1 MRRRQFITLLG
12 GAAAWP
18 LAARAQ
24 QDRRVRWIGVLMIF
38 PDTDKIGSGNAT
50 AFEEGLAA
58 LGWNVGR
65 NIAIDYRWAVT
76 DVEKGR
82 SAVAQVLRLSPD
94 LILANGG
101 PALTAAQQATRT
113 IPIVFT
119 GVSEPVERGFITSLA
134 RPGGNTTGF
143 ANMESTVGGK
153 WVELLKEIAPGV
165 ARITAVFD
173 PASSFAKTFF
183 DSAEMA
189 GQKLS
194 TQVSA
199 THVHNLP
206 ELEAALS
213 AVGREPGTGLILPPD
228 GFTAAY
234 SRQILELIER
244 YRIPTITNIS
254 SLAVDGALASY
265 APSVVDPFRRAAG
278 YVDRIF
284 KGEKPTELP
293 VQYPTKYDLVINLK
307 TAKALGLEI
316 PSSLLLRADDVIE

>member
-134 RPGGNTTGF
+134 HSR
-143 ANMESTVGGK
+143 TVGA
-153 WVELLKEIAPGV
+153 LLCC
-165 ARITAVFD
+165 
-173 PASSFAKTFF
+173 
-183 DSAEMA
+183 
-189 GQKLS
+189 
-194 TQVSA
+194 
-199 THVHNLP
+199 
-206 ELEAALS
+206 AA
-213 AVGREPGTGLILPPD
+213 
-228 GFTAAY
+228 
-234 SRQILELIER
+234 Q
-244 YRIPTITNIS
+244 
-254 SLAVDGALASY
+254 
-265 APSVVDPFRRAAG
+265 
-278 YVDRIF
+278 
-284 KGEKPTELP
+284 
-293 VQYPTKYDLVINLK
+293 
-307 TAKALGLEI
+307 
-316 PSSLLLRADDVIE
+316 LLLC

>member
-12 GAAAWP
+12 GAAACQQET
-18 LAARAQ
+18 RAQ

-173 PASSFAKTFF
+173 PASSFAKTF
-183 DSAEMA
+183 
-189 GQKLS
+189 
-194 TQVSA
+194 
-199 THVHNLP
+199 
-206 ELEAALS
+206 
-213 AVGREPGTGLILPPD
+213 LIQRKWPARNCRL
-228 GFTAAY
+228 
-234 SRQILELIER
+234 R
-244 YRIPTITNIS
+244 
-254 SLAVDGALASY
+254 
-265 APSVVDPFRRAAG
+265 
-278 YVDRIF
+278 
-284 KGEKPTELP
+284 
-293 VQYPTKYDLVINLK
+293 LV
-307 TAKALGLEI
+307 
-316 PSSLLLRADDVIE
+316 

>member
-24 QDRRVRWIGVLMIF
+24 QDRRVRWIGALMIYT
-38 PDTDKIGSGNAT
+38 DTDKIGSGNAT

-82 SAVAQVLRLSPD
+82 AAVAQVLRLSPD

-101 PALTAAQQATRT
+101 PALTAAQLMTRT
-113 IPIVFT
+113 VPIVFT

-134 RPGGNTTGF
+134 RPGGSTTGF

-153 WVELLKEIAPGV
+153 WLELFKEIIPGA
-165 ARITAVFD
+165 ARVRAVFD

-183 DSAEMA
+183 RSAE
-189 GQKLS
+189 
-194 TQVSA
+194 
-199 THVHNLP
+199 
-206 ELEAALS
+206 
-213 AVGREPGTGLILPPD
+213 
-228 GFTAAY
+228 TA
-234 SRQILELIER
+234 
-244 YRIPTITNIS
+244 
-254 SLAVDGALASY
+254 
-265 APSVVDPFRRAAG
+265 
-278 YVDRIF
+278 
-284 KGEKPTELP
+284 
-293 VQYPTKYDLVINLK
+293 
-307 TAKALGLEI
+307 
-316 PSSLLLRADDVIE
+316 

>member
-18 LAARAQ
+18 LAGRAQ

-153 WVELLKEIAPGV
+153 WVELLKEIAPGA

-194 TQVSA
+194 TQVSLVRP
-199 THVHNLP
+199 TFIICRN
-206 ELEAALS
+206 
-213 AVGREPGTGLILPPD
+213 
-228 GFTAAY
+228 
-234 SRQILELIER
+234 SR
-244 YRIPTITNIS
+244 PH
-254 SLAVDGALASY
+254 
-265 APSVVDPFRRAAG
+265 
-278 YVDRIF
+278 
-284 KGEKPTELP
+284 
-293 VQYPTKYDLVINLK
+293 
-307 TAKALGLEI
+307 
-316 PSSLLLRADDVIE
+316 

>member
-119 GVSEPVERGFITSLA
+119 GVSEPVERGFYHKSGPPWRQYDRFRQYGINRRRKVGGTAQRNRAGSRPHNSRF
-134 RPGGNTTGF
+134 RPGLIICKN
-143 ANMESTVGGK
+143 
-153 WVELLKEIAPGV
+153 I
-165 ARITAVFD
+165 
-173 PASSFAKTFF
+173 F

-194 TQVSA
+194 TQVSLVRP
-199 THVHNLP
+199 TFIICRN
-206 ELEAALS
+206 
-213 AVGREPGTGLILPPD
+213 
-228 GFTAAY
+228 
-234 SRQILELIER
+234 SR
-244 YRIPTITNIS
+244 PH
-254 SLAVDGALASY
+254 
-265 APSVVDPFRRAAG
+265 
-278 YVDRIF
+278 
-284 KGEKPTELP
+284 
-293 VQYPTKYDLVINLK
+293 
-307 TAKALGLEI
+307 
-316 PSSLLLRADDVIE
+316 